1 MLDSESSLRL
11 KLLRFPPIIG
21 VIYIHA
27 YFSSITYSQGK
38 LGLDTLDPVTEFIRT
53 FISQGVTRISVPLFF
68 LMSGYLFFANFR
80 WSKTTFLTKVLTRL
94 RTLLIPFVFWNCLV
108 LAFYAVVQAIPALR
122 PYFTGSTALIS
133 QLPFFEYLNVIF
145 GIKGYPIAY
154 HFWFIRDLMVLV
166 LLAPVIAIILRY
178 AALPFLLAVYLLW
191 VSGTWPLYIPDNAG
205 VLFFSAGAL
214 CGIKGQSLFAFDRFG
229 PLACWAMI
237 PILLV
242 DAIWYTSWFNIYW
255 HRTGLIVGVF
265 AVLYLTRPLLQ
276 HERLKNAVLALGGA
290 SFFVYAAHE
299 PLLLVLRMLAY
310 KYLPLQAP
318 GMMLAIYLLIPLL
331 LMAFLV
337 LCHRALQ
344 GICPRVLSLVTG
356 GR

>member
-27 YFSSITYSQGK
+27 YFSSITYSQGR
-38 LGLDTLDPVTEFIRT
+38 LGTDTLDPVTEFIRT
-53 FISQGVTRISVPLFF
+53 FISQGAARIAVPLFF

-80 WSKTTFLTKVLTRL
+80 WSKTTFHTKVATRM

-108 LAFYAVVQAIPALR
+108 LAIYASLQAIPSLR
-122 PYFTGSTALIS
+122 PYFTGSTAVIS
-133 QLPFFEYLNVIF
+133 QLTLGEFINVIF

-178 AALPFLLAVYLLW
+178 AALPFLLVVYLCW
-191 VSGTWPLYIPDNAG
+191 VSGKWPFFIPDNAG

-229 PLACWAMI
+229 PLACWAMV

-255 HRTGLIVGVF
+255 HRTGLIVGVL
-265 AVLYLTRPLLQ
+265 AVLYLTKPLLRYQ
-276 HERLKNAVLALGGA
+276 NLKAFVLYLGGT

-299 PLLLVLRMLAY
+299 PLLLILRMLAY
-310 KYLPLQAP
+310 GFLPLEVP
-318 GMMLAIYLLIPLL
+318 GMMLAIYLFVPLL

-337 LCHRALQ
+337 LCHRILQ
-344 GICPRVLSLVTG
+344 GLCPRFLSLVTG